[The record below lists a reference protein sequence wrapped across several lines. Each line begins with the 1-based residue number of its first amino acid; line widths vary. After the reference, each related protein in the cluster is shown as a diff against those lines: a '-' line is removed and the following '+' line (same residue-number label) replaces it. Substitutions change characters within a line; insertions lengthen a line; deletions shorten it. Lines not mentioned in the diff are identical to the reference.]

1 MSAIASKAIKS
12 TLATRSI
19 SDEFSFV
26 VATTPREREREILT
40 SARILCDW
48 LMGWR
53 RKDNSNSSHC
63 IWFLN
68 VDWKSFFLF
77 QQIIVFNNADDV
89 STLSHLYHL
98 ITCYS
103 TRFDLFMMWVW
114 MSKVEKNSILFLFP
128 KRLPKFHNSKWVART
143 RHGFHCFQ
151 NSCLRL
157 RAGKGNWPT
166 VKRTH
171 VIESDLIFL

>member
-26 VATTPREREREILT
+26 VATTPREREILT
-40 SARILCDW
+40 SACILCDW

-103 TRFDLFMMWVW
+103 TRIDLFMMRVW
-114 MSKVEKNSILFLFP
+114 MSTVEKIRFYSYFRSAYRNFIIQNELRGSVTFFTVFKIVVSDCVQVKATGP
-128 KRLPKFHNSKWVART
+128 PSNARM
-143 RHGFHCFQ
+143 
-151 NSCLRL
+151 
-157 RAGKGNWPT
+157 
-166 VKRTH
+166 
-171 VIESDLIFL
+171 